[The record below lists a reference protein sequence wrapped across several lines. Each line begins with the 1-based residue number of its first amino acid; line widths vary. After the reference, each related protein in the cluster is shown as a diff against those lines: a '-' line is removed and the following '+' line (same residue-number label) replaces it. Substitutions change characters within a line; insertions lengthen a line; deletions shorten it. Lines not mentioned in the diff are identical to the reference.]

1 MTYKNAPSKV
11 DVCPPRGGGAA
22 PETEGNAHVSD
33 PVGKAGDAGVAGV
46 GLVAAVVATA
56 VLSNERLRDALS
68 MTLQAP
74 ALMEIPESELD
85 AELRYQRS
93 KRR

>member
-33 PVGKAGDAGVAGV
+33 PVVCSTSRVSARGAFGALEIRRWVGGYYLKKRWRVEREIAGR
-46 GLVAAVVATA
+46 
-56 VLSNERLRDALS
+56 ER
-68 MTLQAP
+68 TGGTGGP
-74 ALMEIPESELD
+74 HI
-85 AELRYQRS
+85 
-93 KRR
+93 